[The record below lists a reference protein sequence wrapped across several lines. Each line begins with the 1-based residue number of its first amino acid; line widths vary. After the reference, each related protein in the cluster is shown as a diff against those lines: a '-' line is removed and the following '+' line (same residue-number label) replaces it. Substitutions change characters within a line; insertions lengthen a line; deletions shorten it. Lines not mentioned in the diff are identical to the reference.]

1 MPNRIG
7 GHGIDGGLLDSGI
20 SNFSGARNRGRSGE
34 CQICQERCWTQD
46 RLAGLPVVANP
57 AHVWVVSR
65 LVSAGGGDGGVT
77 FLSATSADVDRIRC
91 GAYSAH
97 AESFDADE
105 SATEQCGIRYHWC

>member
-77 FLSATSADVDRIRC
+77 LSAGINRHVVRDERALQERRTANPSWPRVLRATS
-91 GAYSAH
+91 
-97 AESFDADE
+97 
-105 SATEQCGIRYHWC
+105 